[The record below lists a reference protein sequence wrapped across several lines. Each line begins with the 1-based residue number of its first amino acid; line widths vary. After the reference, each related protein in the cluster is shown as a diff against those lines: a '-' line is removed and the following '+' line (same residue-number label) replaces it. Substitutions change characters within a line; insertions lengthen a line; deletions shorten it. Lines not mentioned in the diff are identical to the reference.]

1 MFLPYVVWVEVENE
15 MKRWVLGLA
24 LICAAGVA
32 RAEPEQPVTDW
43 VPDETVVV
51 TGQSAGPA
59 FWHIK
64 KGDAEIFILGTVSPM
79 PKGLAWNKDHVA
91 EVIKGARVVLT
102 APKASAGFF
111 ETSWFLLTHRGL
123 LSMPDDKK
131 LDEILPPDL
140 KRRFDTERSALNMKG
155 SDFDDDPPI
164 LAAIRLQDEYT
175 KVHHLVR
182 DEPWDTV
189 KKVARDNRVPMR
201 PIGEYG
207 ALGLVKEMLRLP
219 QSGQLLC
226 LSESVDFAHHASQHN
241 SALSEAWAVGD
252 IKGIKAHFV
261 PSQFEGCIKQSAQFG
276 KFVDR
281 AVADYLKEIR
291 LALAKPGKTVMLADI
306 GSLLRQ
312 TGVADELRKE
322 GIVIEGPAE

>member
-1 MFLPYVVWVEVENE
+1 

-24 LICAAGVA
+24 FLCAGGVA
-32 RAEPEQPVTDW
+32 SAAPDAPVSDW

-51 TGQSAGPA
+51 TGQASGPA

-64 KGDAEIFILGTVSPM
+64 KGDAEIYILGTVSPM

-123 LSMPDDKK
+123 LSLPDDKK
-131 LDEILPPDL
+131 LEDILPPDL
-140 KRRFDTERSALNMKG
+140 KARFVAERTALNLKAD
-155 SDFDDDPPI
+155 DFDDDPPI
-164 LAAIRLQDEYT
+164 LAAIRLQDEYGT
-175 KVHHLVR
+175 KHQLVR
-182 DEPWDTV
+182 DEPWDSV
-189 KKVARDNRVPMR
+189 KKIARDNRVPMR

-219 QSGQLLC
+219 QSGQMLC
-226 LSESVDFAHHASQHN
+226 LSESVNFAHYATEHN
-241 SALSEAWAVGD
+241 RALSEAWAVGN

-281 AVADYLKEIR
+281 AVADYLREIR
-291 LALAKPGKTVMLADI
+291 LALSKPGKTVMLTDI

-312 TGVADELRKE
+312 TGVVDELHKE
-322 GIVIEGPAE
+322 GVVIEGPAE